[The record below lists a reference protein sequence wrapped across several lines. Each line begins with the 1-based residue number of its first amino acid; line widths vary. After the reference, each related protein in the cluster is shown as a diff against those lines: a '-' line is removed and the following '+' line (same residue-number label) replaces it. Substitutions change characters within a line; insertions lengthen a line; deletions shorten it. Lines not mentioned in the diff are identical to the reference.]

1 MKNVAIIISSLKGG
15 GAERVVSNITM
26 NLPKDKY
33 NVYLVLFD
41 SSSMKYPYSGQLIDI
56 NIKANNNPVIKTI
69 NFLRRYFK
77 IRKIKTKY
85 NIDVSISFLEG
96 PNLLNILTK
105 GKDKVIVSV
114 RGYISKNSTGIYANL
129 SRYFMKKTYNNA
141 DVIVSVSNL
150 IKNDLVNNFNINED
164 KVFTIYNPYDIE
176 KIEKLSNE
184 SIEDEYEEIFKRN
197 VIITVGRLDRFK
209 GHWHLIRAFKKINDK
224 NKDIKLVILGEGK
237 LRKYLQNLI
246 DSLELNDNV
255 YLLGFKKN
263 PYKYIKKSS
272 IFVLPSLSEGFPNAL
287 AEAMA
292 CGIPVISSDCKSGP
306 REILAPGTNIEFQC
320 NEKEYA
326 EYGILIPVCDGNHYT
341 FDEPLT
347 REENIMADC
356 ILELMNNRE
365 LYQRYAKK
373 AKKRIKDFE
382 IEAIIKK
389 WQNIID

>member
-85 NIDVSISFLEG
+85 NIDVSISFLGG

-105 GKDKVIVSV
+105 GEDKVIVSV
-114 RGYISKNSTGIYANL
+114 RDYISTKPRGIYTNL
-129 SRYFMKKTYNNA
+129 GRYFMKRTYNNA
-141 DVIVSVSNL
+141 DVIVGVSKL
-150 IKNDLVNNFNINED
+150 IKNDLIKNYNISENRI
-164 KVFTIYNPYDIE
+164 VTIYNPYEVDE
-176 KIEKLSNE
+176 IEKLSNE
-184 SIEDEYEEIFKRN
+184 PIEKEYKDIFKDK
-197 VIITVGRLDRFK
+197 VIITVGRLTHLK
-209 GHWHLIRAFKKINDK
+209 GHWHLIRAFKKINDNNK
-224 NKDIKLVILGEGK
+224 NFKLVILGEGEF
-237 LRKYLQNLI
+237 RDYLQNLI
-246 DSLELNDNV
+246 KSLGLTDSV
-255 YLLGFKKN
+255 YLLGFKTN
-263 PYKYIKKSS
+263 PYKYINNSS
-272 IFVLPSLSEGFPNAL
+272 VFVLPSLSEGFPNAL

-326 EYGILIPVCDGNHYT
+326 EYGILIPVCNGNHYT
-341 FDEPLT
+341 FD
-347 REENIMADC
+347 
-356 ILELMNNRE
+356 
-365 LYQRYAKK
+365 
-373 AKKRIKDFE
+373 
-382 IEAIIKK
+382 
-389 WQNIID
+389 